1 MVENRMRHVS
11 ETKGDATLSI
21 AALGIAV
28 TYLLII
34 VAGAIGA
41 LLVMIWLFED
51 TLDATTRTG
60 RETVKDLRYPDGV
73 GMESTPSALVEPER
87 SEDKAA

>member
-73 GMESTPSALVEPER
+73 GMENTPSALVEPER

>member
-1 MVENRMRHVS
+1 M
-11 ETKGDATLSI
+11 SI

-51 TLDATTRTG
+51 KLDAPRTG
-60 RETVKDLRYPDGV
+60 RETVTDLRYPDGV

>member
-1 MVENRMRHVS
+1 
-11 ETKGDATLSI
+11 LSI

-34 VAGAIGA
+34 VVGAIGA
-41 LLVMIWLFED
+41 LLVMVWLFED

-60 RETVKDLRYPDGV
+60 RETVKDLRNPDGV
-73 GMESTPSALVEPER
+73 GRESTPSSLVEPER

>member
-1 MVENRMRHVS
+1 MVEHRMTHVS

-73 GMESTPSALVEPER
+73 GMEGTPSALVEHER

>member
-1 MVENRMRHVS
+1 M
-11 ETKGDATLSI
+11 SI

-41 LLVMIWLFED
+41 LLVMLWLFED
-51 TLDATTRTG
+51 TLDATRTA
-60 RETVKDLRYPDGV
+60 RETVKDLRNPDGV

>member
-1 MVENRMRHVS
+1 
-11 ETKGDATLSI
+11 LSI

-41 LLVMIWLFED
+41 LLVMLWLFED
-51 TLDATTRTG
+51 TLDATRTG
-60 RETVKDLRYPDGV
+60 RETVKDLRNPDGV

>member
-1 MVENRMRHVS
+1 MVEHRMTHVS
-11 ETKGDATLSI
+11 ETKGEAILSI

-73 GMESTPSALVEPER
+73 GVESTPSALVEPEH

>member
-1 MVENRMRHVS
+1 MVEYRMTHVS

-41 LLVMIWLFED
+41 LLVIIWLFED

-60 RETVKDLRYPDGV
+60 RETVKDLRYPDGG

>member
-1 MVENRMRHVS
+1 
-11 ETKGDATLSI
+11 LSI

-51 TLDATTRTG
+51 TLDATARTE
-60 RETVKDLRYPDGV
+60 RETVKDLRYPDGI
-73 GMESTPSALVEPER
+73 GMESTSSALAEPER

>member
-1 MVENRMRHVS
+1 M
-11 ETKGDATLSI
+11 SI

-51 TLDATTRTG
+51 TLDVTTRNG
-60 RETVKDLRYPDGV
+60 RETVKDLRNCDGA

>member
-1 MVENRMRHVS
+1 M
-11 ETKGDATLSI
+11 SI

-41 LLVMIWLFED
+41 LLLMIWLFED
-51 TLDATTRTG
+51 TLDVTTRNG
-60 RETVKDLRYPDGV
+60 RETVKDLRNRDSV
-73 GMESTPSALVEPER
+73 EMEGTPSALVEPER

>member
-1 MVENRMRHVS
+1 MVEHRMTHVS

-51 TLDATTRTG
+51 TLDTTTRTE
-60 RETVKDLRYPDGV
+60 RETVKDLRYPDSV
-73 GMESTPSALVEPER
+73 EMESTPSALVEPER

>member
-1 MVENRMRHVS
+1 M
-11 ETKGDATLSI
+11 SI

-28 TYLLII
+28 AYLLII

-41 LLVMIWLFED
+41 LLVTIWLFEE
-51 TLDATTRTG
+51 TPGGTISTG
-60 RETVKDLRYPDGV
+60 RETAKDLRSGSRFRV
-73 GMESTPSALVEPER
+73 ESAPSAQLKPER

>member
-1 MVENRMRHVS
+1 M
-11 ETKGDATLSI
+11 SI

-34 VAGAIGA
+34 IAGAIGA
-41 LLVMIWLFED
+41 LLGVIWLFED

-60 RETVKDLRYPDGV
+60 RETVKDLRYHDGV
-73 GMESTPSALVEPER
+73 GMESTASALVEPER

>member
-1 MVENRMRHVS
+1 M
-11 ETKGDATLSI
+11 SI

-51 TLDATTRTG
+51 TLDATARTG
-60 RETVKDLRYPDGV
+60 RETFKDLRYPDGV
-73 GMESTPSALVEPER
+73 GMESTSSALAEPER

>member
-1 MVENRMRHVS
+1 MVEHRMTHVG

-73 GMESTPSALVEPER
+73 GMESTPSALGEPER

>member
-1 MVENRMRHVS
+1 
-11 ETKGDATLSI
+11 LSI

-41 LLVMIWLFED
+41 LFVTIWLFGE
-51 TLDATTRTG
+51 TPGETTSTKC
-60 RETVKDLRYPDGV
+60 EAVKDLPNAAGRP
-73 GMESTPSALVEPER
+73 VEPER

>member
-1 MVENRMRHVS
+1 M
-11 ETKGDATLSI
+11 SI

-51 TLDATTRTG
+51 TLDATRTG
-60 RETVKDLRYPDGV
+60 RETVKDLRHGSRPRV
-73 GMESTPSALVEPER
+73 ESKSSAPVTSER